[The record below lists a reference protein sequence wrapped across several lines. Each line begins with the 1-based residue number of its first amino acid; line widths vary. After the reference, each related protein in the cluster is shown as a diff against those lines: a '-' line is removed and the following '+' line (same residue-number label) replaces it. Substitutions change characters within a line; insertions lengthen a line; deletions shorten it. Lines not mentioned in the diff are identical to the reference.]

1 MLKNIRLSLAFCVIV
16 TTGAVAVS
24 AQAFTPG
31 SEVGGSQ
38 AGAGAA
44 TIGGYS
50 VSNVHFSY
58 VSAGSKISGVT
69 FKLDQAAA
77 SARVAFGGAVWNGC
91 NVATKADLNGRYAA
105 SCQGLDV
112 PVAAAHD
119 LSVVAQQA

>member
-1 MLKNIRLSLAFCVIV
+1 LLKNLRLSFAFCVIV
-16 TTGAVAVS
+16 TAGAVAVS

-31 SEVGGSQ
+31 SEVGGSK
-38 AGAGAA
+38 AGSGAA
-44 TIGGYS
+44 SVGGYS
-50 VSNVHFSY
+50 VSNVKFAY
-58 VSAGSKISGVT
+58 VSAGSRISAVT
-69 FKLDQAAA
+69 FKLDQAAG

-91 NVATKADLNGRYAA
+91 TVATTADLNGKYAA